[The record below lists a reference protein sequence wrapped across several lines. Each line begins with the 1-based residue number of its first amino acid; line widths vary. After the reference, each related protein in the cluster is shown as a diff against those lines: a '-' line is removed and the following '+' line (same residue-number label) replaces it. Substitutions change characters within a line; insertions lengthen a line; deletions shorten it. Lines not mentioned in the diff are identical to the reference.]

1 MIPLLLGITL
11 ITFSISHLVPGDPA
25 RLAAGLHA
33 PEAAVE
39 TLRQRLGLDKPVYF
53 QYLLYMNNLLHGD
66 FGTSIM
72 TRRPVLEDIL
82 IRWPGTIEL
91 TTVAMIIII
100 AVGIP
105 LGILSATKKD
115 SLLDHASRIFS
126 LLGVSIPSFW
136 LILIMLL
143 IFCKYWGIFPVG
155 YRIDPLIKLQ
165 RITGFNILDSL
176 LTLNLPALRSSIWHI
191 LLPAFILG
199 FQGQA
204 TIQRL
209 LRSNMLDSL
218 TMDYVKMAKA
228 KGLSE
233 RVVVY
238 KHVLRN
244 SLIPV
249 VTMLALMYGGM
260 LGGTFIIESLFSWQG
275 LGRYGSRAILEL
287 DFPAIMGVTIIF
299 TLIFAFAN
307 LITDILYAY
316 LDPRIRY

>member
-1 MIPLLLGITL
+1 
-11 ITFSISHLVPGDPA
+11 
-25 RLAAGLHA
+25 
-33 PEAAVE
+33 
-39 TLRQRLGLDKPVYF
+39 
-53 QYLLYMNNLLHGD
+53 MNNLLHGD

-82 IRWPGTIEL
+82 VRWPGTIEL
-91 TTVAMIIII
+91 TTVAMILII
-100 AVGIP
+100 VTGIP

-115 SLLDHASRIFS
+115 SMLDHASRIFS

-143 IFCKYWGIFPVG
+143 IFCKHWGIFPVG
-155 YRIDPLIKLQ
+155 YRINPLIDLQ

-191 LLPAFILG
+191 FLPAFILG

-307 LITDILYAY
+307 LITDIIYAY

>member
-39 TLRQRLGLDKPVYF
+39 TLRQRLGLDKPVYV

-115 SLLDHASRIFS
+115 SILDHASRIFS

-165 RITGFNILDSL
+165 RITGFNIVDSL